1 MRKLIIALILVSL
14 SCLTAIAEELYNKN
28 LMIAHPEWYIKIP
41 DWSVYA
47 GWSCPAI
54 IHHVREYKWY
64 SLQRYSNQSTLLF
77 YIE

>member
-64 SLQRYSNQSTLLF
+64 SL
-77 YIE
+77 